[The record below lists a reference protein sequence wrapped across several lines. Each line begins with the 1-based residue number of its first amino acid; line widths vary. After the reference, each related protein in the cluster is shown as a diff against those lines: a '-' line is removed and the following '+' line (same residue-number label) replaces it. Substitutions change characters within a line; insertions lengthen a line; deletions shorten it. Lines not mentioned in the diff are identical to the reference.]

1 MTRKLFYEDPYLT
14 EFTATVTG
22 HGTEP
27 NGTPYVVLSETAFYP
42 TGGGQPCD
50 LGTLNGVQVVDVEEV
65 DGEIRHRL
73 DAPLLDMRSIEGRI
87 DWTRRFD
94 HMQQHTGQHILSAA
108 FEQLFDGETVGFHL
122 GREVVT
128 VDITL
133 PDLTQEIAEG
143 VERLA
148 NSIVLADREILCRF
162 VDKEELARMPLRKP
176 PSVTENIRI
185 VTVDGFDYSPC
196 GGTHP
201 ARTGEIGM
209 IKILGWEKYK
219 GNVRVEFVCG
229 WRTWQAMT
237 DKQIVLR
244 QLSRHLT
251 AGEAELPDGVAR
263 LLKERKELEKALAEA
278 NAKLL
283 EAEADTLFAAA
294 RDPHGVRLVAKA
306 FEGRSMQEL
315 QRLGQR
321 IASLDPQAVA
331 LLVTGGEKTQL
342 VFARGGE
349 VMVPMNELL
358 KETLLLID
366 GKGGGNPSLAQGGGS
381 AGKSATDVLAH
392 AERLLIARL

>member
-27 NGTPYVVLSETAFYP
+27 NDTPYVVLSETAFYP

-73 DAPLLDMRSIEGRI
+73 DAPLLDVLSIEGRI

-283 EAEADTLFAAA
+283 EAEADTLYAAA
-294 RDPHGVRLVAKA
+294 RDQNGVLLVAKA

-381 AGKSATDVLAH
+381 AGKSAPDVLAH
-392 AERLLIARL
+392 AERLLAARL